1 MRSRINNRGYH
12 EQFLKSQHL
21 KLNDFKEKFR
31 ELKNKYLF
39 KENIPT
45 YPRPEFHV
53 SHLKHD
59 TERAGLRGIRR
70 DEGFKNPGQSSLLWW
85 SPAVGPDDIQSAER
99 RLLEKTFP
107 DRTQKQVQR
116 QPSFLGKFAT
126 SPAFQ
131 ETSRLGS
138 YRFTFPL
145 EEVLKAYSEQVL
157 TVTSSS
163 ISMSLNDVMSEV
175 WIKIN
180 RK

>member
-1 MRSRINNRGYH
+1 M
-12 EQFLKSQHL
+12 
-21 KLNDFKEKFR
+21 KLSELKEKAQSLR
-31 ELKNKYLF
+31 NTYLSNKY
-39 KENIPT
+39 IPT

-59 TERAGLRGIRR
+59 TEGAGLRGIRR

-85 SPAVGPDDIQSAER
+85 SLAVGPDDIQSAER

-175 WIKIN
+175 QIKIS
-180 RK
+180 